1 MVSTVGAR
9 FPHGLTV
16 PGGILGI
23 SVLNSRILVAFWQ
36 GVSTAG
42 RIEVKK
48 SLRGKDNKVFSRLVC
63 KSPTA
68 EVWVC
73 TPGRREFIN
82 QDALFIGVA
91 MKRLKFI
98 A

>member
-48 SLRGKDNKVFSRLVC
+48 SLRGKDNKVFSRLFA
-63 KSPTA
+63 K
-68 EVWVC
+68 
-73 TPGRREFIN
+73 
-82 QDALFIGVA
+82 ALLQKCGFAHQVGGN
-91 MKRLKFI
+91 L
-98 A
+98 